1 MRLLTL
7 LFAAALSAQDK
18 PDLEKL
24 TSIAGDWTGK
34 IGRAVIEEQWLP
46 PAGVAMLG
54 LSRTIAAR
62 PPSSN

>member
-24 TSIAGDWTGK
+24 TSIAGEWTGK
-34 IGRAVIEEQWLP
+34 IGRAVIEKQWPP
-46 PAGVAMLG
+46 PAEFKLTPA
-54 LSRTIAAR
+54 TITNAVFEK
-62 PPSSN
+62 

>member
-34 IGRAVIEEQWLP
+34 IGRAVIEEQWLS
-46 PAGVAMLG
+46 PAAFKLTPATNNNAVFEK
-54 LSRTIAAR
+54 
-62 PPSSN
+62 